1 MAGITTNRTTMNK
14 LIIAATIGAGLPLL
28 ASAQAAVDLANL
40 SQLDLSGT
48 ARYMSM
54 GGAFTALGG
63 DLSTLNNNPAGIG
76 VYRSSEVGL
85 TLSLM
90 NRNTE
95 TSTAD
100 VTDKHNKTLFRANNF
115 GYVGSFNLYNNTT
128 PFINFGASYSRVA
141 SFDRIMSGGWGNMN
155 GSSLSNYIAAMTN
168 SEGDIPSSDMQFDGR
183 YDGYNPYLDS
193 NIPWLSILAYNG
205 YVINDNA
212 DGVIYSGLMGQGTY
226 GTGEFKTR
234 EKGHVDEYNITF
246 GGNVMNVFY
255 YGIGV
260 GITDLDY
267 KQYSYY
273 QENLSNA
280 YIAALKV
287 GAEDGNPDI
296 VNGRADY
303 RLSNFLHSSG
313 SGFNLKF
320 GVIFKP
326 VNQFRIGLSV
336 HTPTWYNMTDTY
348 YGGIDYKYT
357 PNDPAYLIN
366 QPENPSDAP
375 ITNDGTSWHDYHM
388 RTPWR
393 MSVGMAGVIGNNVIV
408 SADYEYRGNNMSVS
422 DVDGNEYK
430 DVSSDVKTYY
440 KGVHTLRLGAEFR
453 VTPQLSLRAGY
464 VYQTSPVKTEAANDG
479 VMIWTAGTIPSYT
492 FNKETQYVSVGAG
505 YKFKRFYVDFAYV
518 NRQRK
523 STFHAYTPILV
534 DQALDQA
541 SPSASVSARDNEFV
555 LSVGYKF

>member
-168 SEGDIPSSDMQFDGR
+168 SEGDIPSSDMQFGDR
-183 YDGYNPYLDS
+183 YNPYLDS

-205 YVINDNA
+205 YVINDNGNA

-246 GGNVMNVFY
+246 GGNVMNV
-255 YGIGV
+255 
-260 GITDLDY
+260 
-267 KQYSYY
+267 
-273 QENLSNA
+273 
-280 YIAALKV
+280 
-287 GAEDGNPDI
+287 
-296 VNGRADY
+296 
-303 RLSNFLHSSG
+303 
-313 SGFNLKF
+313 
-320 GVIFKP
+320 
-326 VNQFRIGLSV
+326 
-336 HTPTWYNMTDTY
+336 
-348 YGGIDYKYT
+348 
-357 PNDPAYLIN
+357 
-366 QPENPSDAP
+366 
-375 ITNDGTSWHDYHM
+375 
-388 RTPWR
+388 
-393 MSVGMAGVIGNNVIV
+393 
-408 SADYEYRGNNMSVS
+408 
-422 DVDGNEYK
+422 
-430 DVSSDVKTYY
+430 
-440 KGVHTLRLGAEFR
+440 
-453 VTPQLSLRAGY
+453 
-464 VYQTSPVKTEAANDG
+464 
-479 VMIWTAGTIPSYT
+479 
-492 FNKETQYVSVGAG
+492 
-505 YKFKRFYVDFAYV
+505 
-518 NRQRK
+518 
-523 STFHAYTPILV
+523 
-534 DQALDQA
+534 
-541 SPSASVSARDNEFV
+541 
-555 LSVGYKF
+555 